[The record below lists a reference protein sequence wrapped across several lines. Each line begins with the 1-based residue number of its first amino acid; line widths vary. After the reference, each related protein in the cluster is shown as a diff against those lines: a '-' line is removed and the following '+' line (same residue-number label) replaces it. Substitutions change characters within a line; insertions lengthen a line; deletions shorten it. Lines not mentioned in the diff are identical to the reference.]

1 MLLRCCLFARRLV
14 LGRRLGAPSEAG
26 QTTAEYALVIIGAA
40 VVAGLLAKWAAGGAI
55 SKLFDNVISKILP

>member
-1 MLLRCCLFARRLV
+1 MTARVRSRLLGSVRHRPRAR
-14 LGRRLGAPSEAG
+14 EAG

-55 SKLFDNVISKILP
+55 SKLFDNVVSKILP

>member
-1 MLLRCCLFARRLV
+1 MHVPVRSRPRDRRRP
-14 LGRRLGAPSEAG
+14 GRRASEAG